1 MNGSRKE
8 YINTWYRL
16 EVLTNK
22 LCTSEKGLH
31 QIQLLNQLLDLKLAP
46 LFIGY
51 ENLEQFI
58 PFSKPHFLYL

>member
-16 EVLTNK
+16 GILRNK
-22 LCTSEKGLH
+22 LYTSEKGLH
-31 QIQLLNQLLDLKLAP
+31 QIQLLNQLLDLKAAP

-51 ENLEQFI
+51 ENPEQFI
-58 PFSKPHFLYL
+58 QFSKPQFVYL